1 MSFRFVFKHEIGR
14 LSSPSFVAT
23 SVAVPQ
29 LDILDLQGVAPV
41 LRSQNVNSSPLIDSP
56 VEKGVPHNIWRQKSS
71 SRKNPTRRGVA
82 LGSLSVAL
90 PETYIEAGSSLMP
103 RGSTLSTRKTIKL
116 HGFLKMYGRH

>member
-41 LRSQNVNSSPLIDSP
+41 LRSQNVTCLQ
-56 VEKGVPHNIWRQKSS
+56 VEYVLWWIELYLAIRCTKFVL
-71 SRKNPTRRGVA
+71 TRDG
-82 LGSLSVAL
+82 
-90 PETYIEAGSSLMP
+90 
-103 RGSTLSTRKTIKL
+103 
-116 HGFLKMYGRH
+116 